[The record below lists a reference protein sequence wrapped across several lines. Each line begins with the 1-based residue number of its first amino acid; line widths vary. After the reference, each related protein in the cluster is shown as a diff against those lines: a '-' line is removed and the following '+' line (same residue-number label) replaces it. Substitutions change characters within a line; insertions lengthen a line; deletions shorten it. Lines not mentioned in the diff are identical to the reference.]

1 MFDLNINQGCDF
13 SIVLK
18 IKDNL
23 GAPVNLTGFSFS
35 AQAKLKFNQVLP
47 DFTFAFTLANQ
58 ISNLG
63 ELEMSLPRAA
73 TDSLLLTECA
83 SYHYDVEM
91 TDTINKVT
99 RIMGGQAIVSPE
111 VTR

>member
-13 SIVLK
+13 SIILK

-35 AQAKLKFNQVLP
+35 GQAKLKFNQAVP

-58 ISNLG
+58 VTNPG
-63 ELEMSLPRAA
+63 ELEMSLPRAS
-73 TDSLLLTECA
+73 TDSLPLTEC
-83 SYHYDVEM
+83 SYYNYDVEM
-91 TDTINKVT
+91 LDTANKVT
-99 RIMGGQAIVSPE
+99 RIMSGKAIVSPE